1 MKLNNRNG
9 LLFYGYGPNNV
20 PFLGGTLCVA
30 PPLRRTAVQNS
41 GGNPPPNDCS
51 GTFSFDFNQQIQSGV
66 DPFLVAGGQANA
78 QYWSRDP
85 LIPDGSG
92 ASLSDAVGF
101 EICP

>member
-1 MKLNNRNG
+1 MTVDDVVFSFQGNRNPFVDHPEWVAC
-9 LLFYGYGPNNV
+9 LFENDC
-20 PFLGGTLCVA
+20 T
-30 PPLRRTAVQNS
+30 
-41 GGNPPPNDCS
+41 GNPPPNDCS